1 MDNFRL
7 WRDPERPFSHKGSLE
22 ISLVLYIFGFVKV
35 KESPLSHSMVPL
47 WAKKCSIMFRM
58 ANKYFVKKVLTA
70 SRILENH
77 KVSFKSPVGSTEGP
91 RLVLDL
97 MEVSPCSPWYGCKI
111 LASIVNFLLQA
122 IWPPTFLYAHII
134 RATNTFMFLLF
145 DQNHNLGI
153 I

>member
-1 MDNFRL
+1 MKGPWKALF
-7 WRDPERPFSHKGSLE
+7 PHGSLD
-22 ISLVLYIFGFVKV
+22 ISLAVSFFGFVKV
-35 KESPLSHSMVPL
+35 KESPLSPSMVQL

-58 ANKYFVKKVLTA
+58 ARKYFVKKVLTA
-70 SRILENH
+70 SRMLENH
-77 KVSFKSPVGSTEGP
+77 KVCFKNPVGSTEGP

-134 RATNTFMFLLF
+134 RVRVKNTFMFLLF